1 MSFGEIIL
9 NQLPYSGA
17 LPSVPA
23 PSPSEISGAVEEV
36 IAGGGI
42 TGRDTARIV
51 AFAWYHGIESEAV
64 LGLFRTRGTRQILQE
79 ELGSYR
85 GRRAD
90 FPEKIPNRAF
100 RRLSS
105 FMLAKELGMP
115 DLGWAIAVLTV
126 AEAADFG
133 AIVGSLAPEDDPVRI
148 ASYFIAT
155 PRFIPPQDRRTL
167 IAKLLTLGDPISLE
181 VAIAVFSWWIE
192 AGVERGDM
200 DLKGVFT
207 EIKQHSLG
215 GSVLLGSVLCSTQR
229 YQSPPFP
236 REVADRA
243 AEIERLIE
251 EAGKSVFAN
260 RATVNK
266 ALKVEGIRYLDV
278 LAAMSRWRSDPNFAS
293 AAGSKALRYTVAQH
307 LQDAFSTRQ
316 NLTIDGGA
324 MRPHLSKWSI
334 EPLVQIALH
343 DGIEVDVFQNYF
355 DALATDSLSQL
366 TRHRTFL
373 EDRQRGIVLLAVAG
387 LVAYERSDAPLLE
400 AVRNAANRLSQ
411 QPAGVVEVVDAQKRK
426 EIATKCGFS
435 VAEK

>member
-1 MSFGEIIL
+1 MSFREIIL
-9 NQLPYSGA
+9 NQLPYSGV

-23 PSPSEISGAVEEV
+23 PSPEEISAALQEV
-36 IAGGGI
+36 LADRGV
-42 TGRDTARIV
+42 TDRDSARIA

-64 LGLFRTRGTRQILQE
+64 LGLFRTRGTRHILQQ

-85 GRRAD
+85 DRRFD
-90 FPEKIPNRAF
+90 PPENIPNRAF
-100 RRLSS
+100 RRLSG
-105 FMLAKELGMP
+105 FMLARELGMP
-115 DLGWAIAVLTV
+115 ELGWAIAVLTV
-126 AEAADFG
+126 AEAADLG
-133 AIVGSLAPEDDPVRI
+133 AIVESLAPEYDPLRI
-148 ASYFIAT
+148 ASYFIAA
-155 PRFIPPQDRRTL
+155 PRFVPPHERRTL

-181 VAIAVFSWWIE
+181 AAIAIFSWWIE

-200 DLKGVFT
+200 DLKGVFA
-207 EIKQHSLG
+207 EIEQNALG
-215 GSVLLGSVLCSTQR
+215 GAVLLGSVLCSTQR

-243 AEIERLIE
+243 TEIERLID

-260 RATVNK
+260 RITVNK
-266 ALKVEGIRYLDV
+266 ALTVEGIRYLDV
-278 LAAMSRWRSDPNFAS
+278 LAAMSRWRNDANFAS

-324 MRPHLSKWSI
+324 MKPHLSKWSI
-334 EPLVQIALH
+334 EPLVEITLH

-355 DALATDSLSQL
+355 EALATDSFSQL

-387 LVAYERSDAPLLE
+387 LVAYERSDAALLE
-400 AVRNAANRLSQ
+400 AAKKAANRLVL
-411 QPAGVVEVVDAQKRK
+411 QPAGVVEVLDARKRQ
-426 EIATKCGFS
+426 EFAEKCGFILP
-435 VAEK
+435 EK